1 MANIK
6 FENIIFSF
14 KFKSTSRKKH
24 IIITIILKK
33 GPADAT
39 NIFFTSNKLDF
50 NIFLL

>member
-1 MANIK
+1 MVNSK
-6 FENIIFSF
+6 FEYIIFSF
-14 KFKSTSRKKH
+14 NFKSISKKKH
-24 IIITIILKK
+24 IIIAIILKI